1 MHTIECTQSLSVLI
15 ESIEDMTLSPVY
27 TVPVTA
33 WLNTDNNMT
42 EECRGQA
49 RQGIKN
55 QLTTIDR
62 SEIDQRFSDL
72 DEDARLKKYRTGKQ
86 IEYLVE
92 RLLKTHRNGIIKPEK
107 TRFGLERGLV
117 GEESSRQGERLK
129 AANATLNAIN
139 NPINNPINGPINN
152 PINGPINNARIQERN
167 RIARDE
173 FFRTKFPSQSED
185 LLTIPQAEVHRQRIL
200 DTKFPQ
206 LGDLSIQEFLSTHPN
221 AGLYV
226 GMTGQVLEN
235 EDLRWLSQRGR
246 PMKAGEVYVGRPG
259 QKNRPSILKSNGE
272 TIKDKEAREVYGFK
286 SFVVYESP
294 IKNNVCS
301 VEDALQKF
309 LQYKFID
316 NGHDGLRL
324 GRRFWRHVAMG
335 PKTHI
340 EAGHYKTFVT
350 FSVNIG
356 DYYGDNGTVKVNY

>member
-1 MHTIECTQSLSVLI
+1 MQFQILVLNEQNFQFLI
-15 ESIEDMTLSPVY
+15 ESIEDMTLPPVY
-27 TVPVTA
+27 KVPVTA

-42 EECRGQA
+42 EECSGQA

-55 QLTTIDR
+55 ELTTIDR
-62 SEIDQRFSDL
+62 REKDQKFKNL
-72 DEDARLKKYRTGKQ
+72 DEDARLKKYRNGKQ
-86 IEYLVE
+86 IEN
-92 RLLKTHRNGIIKPEK
+92 LLKGLLLANRNGLIQPEK
-107 TRFGLERGLV
+107 TKHGLEQGLV
-117 GEESSRQGERLK
+117 REESSRQGERLK
-129 AANATLNAIN
+129 AANATYNA
-139 NPINNPINGPINN
+139 
-152 PINGPINNARIQERN
+152 INNARIQERN

-335 PKTHI
+335 DKTHK